1 MRPWDDAL
9 VPDNTGTFF
18 KNWRHI
24 MRTMYKAAIERVKGK
39 NTDVV
44 KSVNVERSQ
53 EQAFLDLGYVFDESG
68 EPAPETEV
76 EDSELD
82 PNAGKAPDAT
92 E

>member
-1 MRPWDDAL
+1 
-9 VPDNTGTFF
+9 
-18 KNWRHI
+18 

-68 EPAPETEV
+68 EPTPEV
-76 EDSELD
+76 ESTEID
-82 PNAGKAPDAT
+82 PNAEKAPDAT